1 MQVPAKDS
9 VEIWQSFRALSDP
22 LRIEIIKLLQLQEM
36 CVCDLCDQLD
46 TNQSKLSFHL
56 KNLKDAQLVL
66 ARQEG
71 RWMYYRLNLEQFNRL
86 EIYLSAFQSAAIAKA
101 AKPCS

>member
-1 MQVPAKDS
+1 MQASVKDS
-9 VEIWQSFRALSDP
+9 VQISQSFRALSDP
-22 LRIEIIKLLQLQEM
+22 LRIEIIKLLQLKEM

-46 TNQSKLSFHL
+46 TSQSKLSFHL
-56 KNLKDAQLVL
+56 KNLKDAKLVI

-71 RWMYYRLNLEQFNRL
+71 RWMYYRLNPEQFSL
-86 EIYLSAFQSAAIAKA
+86 LALYLSAFESTTSLKA